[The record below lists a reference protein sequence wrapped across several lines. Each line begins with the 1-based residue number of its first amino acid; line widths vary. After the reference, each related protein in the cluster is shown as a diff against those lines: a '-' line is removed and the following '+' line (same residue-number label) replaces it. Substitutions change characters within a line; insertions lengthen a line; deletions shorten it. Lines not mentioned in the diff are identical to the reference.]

1 MKNMTLETLAT
12 VCGGT
17 LYYGEE
23 KAKREVEGVVL
34 DSRLVEK
41 DYLFLATKGERVDG
55 HRFIPD
61 VFEKGALAVVCE
73 VLPEEPLG
81 PCILV
86 RDSFRALTDMAAF
99 YRSNLNVKIVGITG
113 SVGKTSTKEFI
124 AGVLSQ
130 RFSVLKTSGNFN
142 NEVGVPLTLLRIRE
156 EHEIAVVEM
165 GINHFGEMQRLSRLV
180 KPDVAVM
187 TNIGMCHLENLEDR
201 DGVLRAKSEIFE
213 HMNPEGIVV
222 VNGDDD
228 KLCSIAKVHGKK
240 PIRFG
245 LKETD
250 GLDYFTDDIE
260 NKGLLGSRFVIC
272 DKAGNR
278 KEAEVPLPGVHMI
291 YNALAATA
299 VGKHFG
305 MQEDEIV
312 KGLKECRA
320 VSGRSNIIVLPG
332 ATVIDD
338 CYNANPT
345 SMKAAIDLLTTAM
358 TAKVAILGDMF
369 ELGEEENSLHR
380 EIGVYAAE
388 KKIDL
393 LLCVGALS
401 RNMYEGAKEASEGV
415 YYFATRDECM
425 EALEELVPGGSS
437 ILVKASHGMAFDAIV
452 KKLEDI
458 FG

>member
-142 NEVGVPLTLLRIRE
+142 NEVGVPLTLR
-156 EHEIAVVEM
+156 
-165 GINHFGEMQRLSRLV
+165 S
-180 KPDVAVM
+180 
-187 TNIGMCHLENLEDR
+187 
-201 DGVLRAKSEIFE
+201 
-213 HMNPEGIVV
+213 
-222 VNGDDD
+222 
-228 KLCSIAKVHGKK
+228 
-240 PIRFG
+240 
-245 LKETD
+245 
-250 GLDYFTDDIE
+250 
-260 NKGLLGSRFVIC
+260 
-272 DKAGNR
+272 
-278 KEAEVPLPGVHMI
+278 
-291 YNALAATA
+291 ATA
-299 VGKHFG
+299 PSK
-305 MQEDEIV
+305 M
-312 KGLKECRA
+312 KG
-320 VSGRSNIIVLPG
+320 
-332 ATVIDD
+332 
-338 CYNANPT
+338 
-345 SMKAAIDLLTTAM
+345 
-358 TAKVAILGDMF
+358 
-369 ELGEEENSLHR
+369 
-380 EIGVYAAE
+380 
-388 KKIDL
+388 
-393 LLCVGALS
+393 
-401 RNMYEGAKEASEGV
+401 
-415 YYFATRDECM
+415 
-425 EALEELVPGGSS
+425 
-437 ILVKASHGMAFDAIV
+437 
-452 KKLEDI
+452 
-458 FG
+458 